1 MAAGRFAP
9 SPTGDLHL
17 GNLRTALVAWL
28 FARSS
33 GSRFVVRME
42 DLDRATSRTS
52 YETGQLRDLA
62 AIGVDWDGTVVRQSD
77 RFDHYEAAIA
87 QLTGAGLTYRCYCS
101 RREIREAATAP
112 HGPVPDGAYRGTCR
126 NLTRA
131 EEAERREAG
140 RRPAL
145 RLRAGSVRVAFT
157 DRLAGPVEA
166 EVDDLVLRRNDGVPS
181 YNLAVVIDD
190 AGQGIGEVVRG
201 DDLLLSTPRHL
212 HLGRLLGLPTPEYA
226 HLPLVLGPD
235 GQRLAKRHGAV
246 TLADAV
252 ASGQTPADVRDRL
265 AVSLGLAVP
274 GERVSPTELIGRF
287 DPSLLP
293 RRPWVLE
300 P

>member
-1 MAAGRFAP
+1 M
-9 SPTGDLHL
+9 
-17 GNLRTALVAWL
+17 
-28 FARSS
+28 
-33 GSRFVVRME
+33 
-42 DLDRATSRTS
+42 
-52 YETGQLRDLA
+52 
-62 AIGVDWDGTVVRQSD
+62 
-77 RFDHYEAAIA
+77 
-87 QLTGAGLTYRCYCS
+87 
-101 RREIREAATAP
+101 
-112 HGPVPDGAYRGTCR
+112 
-126 NLTRA
+126 
-131 EEAERREAG
+131 
-140 RRPAL
+140 
-145 RLRAGSVRVAFT
+145 AFT

-212 HLGRLLGLPTPEYA
+212 HLARLLGLPTPEYA

-274 GERVSPTELIGRF
+274 GERVSPTELIRRF

-293 RRPWVLE
+293 RRPWVL
-300 P
+300 